1 MIYNM
6 FFRYLLKHL
15 LCLKFHT
22 LCILVEMKISQYKTL
37 VNCSNC
43 LLDKNLREQ

>member
-15 LCLKFHT
+15 LCLKFHI
-22 LCILVEMKISQYKTL
+22 LCILAEMKISQYKTL